1 LLSGDLDMTKDL
13 YKMHEKTLF
22 PGDETSHSFANNKY
36 RRHML
41 SFPMYPFRT
50 LCPRDA
56 YNMNILKG
64 GNSEFDQTSPLL
76 PANTQLNIKFTRRPA
91 AHLLSYMLPTNLNLN
106 LGASHNALTQTERN
120 NALNFTVTTPVDTQ
134 YTITGIAIN
143 IQNMYLQVSK
153 IFYIKILKYLK
164 LKIFEIVQYLKLK
177 LKYLKFKY

>member
-1 LLSGDLDMTKDL
+1 MGVHHASVCDRRNESRGGGDHARDFVHPGPLHPHRHLQDRLGDLPV
-13 YKMHEKTLF
+13 YH
-22 PGDETSHSFANNKY
+22 HSPVRVRAHLAVVLQVQAPPVFGPSAVY
-36 RRHML
+36 L
-41 SFPMYPFRT
+41 
-50 LCPRDA
+50 
-56 YNMNILKG
+56 
-64 GNSEFDQTSPLL
+64 
-76 PANTQLNIKFTRRPA
+76 
-91 AHLLSYMLPTNLNLN
+91 HLLSYMLPTNLNLN

-120 NALNFTVTTPVDTQ
+120 NALNFTVTTPVETQ

>member
-1 LLSGDLDMTKDL
+1 
-13 YKMHEKTLF
+13 
-22 PGDETSHSFANNKY
+22 
-36 RRHML
+36 ML
-41 SFPMYPFRT
+41 SFPMYPCRT

-120 NALNFTVTTPVDTQ
+120 NALNFTTPAEGGRNAAAVDTQ

-153 IFYIKILKYLK
+153 IFYIKI
-164 LKIFEIVQYLKLK
+164 KIFEIRK
-177 LKYLKFKY
+177 KYWISFRIKYY

>member
-1 LLSGDLDMTKDL
+1 MSSELIRLREVMDKLRSPGGCPWDAEQDHTSLLKYLLEESYEFIESVENNDREAMQEELGDL
-13 YKMHEKTLF
+13 
-22 PGDETSHSFANNKY
+22 
-36 RRHML
+36 
-41 SFPMYPFRT
+41 
-50 LCPRDA
+50 
-56 YNMNILKG
+56 
-64 GNSEFDQTSPLL
+64 LL
-76 PANTQLNIKFTRRPA
+76 QTQLNIKFTRRPA

-106 LGASHNALTQTERN
+106 LGASHNALTQLERN
-120 NALNFTVTTPVDTQ
+120 AALNFTVTTPAAGGRNAASVDTQ

>member
-1 LLSGDLDMTKDL
+1 
-13 YKMHEKTLF
+13 
-22 PGDETSHSFANNKY
+22 
-36 RRHML
+36 
-41 SFPMYPFRT
+41 
-50 LCPRDA
+50 
-56 YNMNILKG
+56 
-64 GNSEFDQTSPLL
+64 
-76 PANTQLNIKFTRRPA
+76 
-91 AHLLSYMLPTNLNLN
+91 MLPTNLNLN

>member
-41 SFPMYPFRT
+41 SFPMYPFRA

-120 NALNFTVTTPVDTQ
+120 NALNFTVTTPVETQ

-153 IFYIKILKYLK
+153 IFYIKNI
-164 LKIFEIVQYLKLK
+164 KIFEIKNI
-177 LKYLKFKY
+177 

>member
-1 LLSGDLDMTKDL
+1 
-13 YKMHEKTLF
+13 
-22 PGDETSHSFANNKY
+22 
-36 RRHML
+36 
-41 SFPMYPFRT
+41 
-50 LCPRDA
+50 
-56 YNMNILKG
+56 MNILKG

-120 NALNFTVTTPVDTQ
+120 NALNFTVTTPVETQ

-153 IFYIKILKYLK
+153 IFLY
-164 LKIFEIVQYLKLK
+164 
-177 LKYLKFKY
+177 

>member
-1 LLSGDLDMTKDL
+1 MTKDL

-153 IFYIKILKYLK
+153 IFYIKNI
-164 LKIFEIVQYLKLK
+164 KIFEIKNIWNSTI
-177 LKYLKFKY
+177 FKIKIKIFEI